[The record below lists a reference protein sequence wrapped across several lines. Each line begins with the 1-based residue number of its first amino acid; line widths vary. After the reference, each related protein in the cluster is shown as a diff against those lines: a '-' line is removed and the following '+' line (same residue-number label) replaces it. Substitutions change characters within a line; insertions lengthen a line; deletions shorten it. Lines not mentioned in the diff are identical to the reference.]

1 MKLKD
6 KYKVA
11 LTGYAFI
18 LPTFIFLIWFMYYPV
33 YQALSG
39 AFTNWDGFNA
49 PQFIGL
55 DNFKRMMTD
64 EVLSQSTVNAL
75 IWIAFSIILSVVP
88 PFIVAELIFHVKKT
102 KLQYLY
108 RTLFVVPIVIPGIV
122 TVLLWRLL
130 YQGDGAI
137 NQILEMIGLGSL
149 QKLWLGDPN
158 IALYS
163 IMLMGFPWISAFN
176 MLIFYSG
183 LQGIPQEVIEAA
195 KLEGATGWK
204 RVFRLDIP
212 LSLPQFRLII
222 ILSLIGSLQNI
233 IPPLIMTNG
242 GPGYSTYVP
251 ILHMYNVSTVN
262 GEFGYGMAVALIM
275 FLVILLFTI
284 LNMKLVKSES

>member
-1 MKLKD
+1 MKIID
-6 KYKVA
+6 KFKGS

-18 LPTFIFLIWFMYYPV
+18 LPTFIFLIWFMYFPV

-39 AFTNWDGFNA
+39 AFTNWDGFNP

-55 DNFKRMMTD
+55 DNFERMLTD

-75 IWIAFSIILSVVP
+75 IWIVFSIALAVIP
-88 PFIVAELIFHVKKT
+88 PFLVAELIFHVKN
-102 KLQYLY
+102 LRAQYIY

-122 TVLLWRLL
+122 TVLLWRFL
-130 YQGDGAI
+130 YEGDGAI
-137 NQILEMIGLGSL
+137 NRILEMIGLGSL
-149 QKLWLGDPN
+149 QQLWLGDPN

-163 IMLMGFPWISAFN
+163 IILMGFPWISAFN

-204 RVFRLDIP
+204 RVFKLDIP
-212 LSLPQFRLII
+212 LSFPQFRLIV

-262 GEFGYGMAVALIM
+262 GEFGYGMAIALVM
-275 FLVILLFTI
+275 FIIILLFTI
-284 LNMKLVKSES
+284 LNMKLIKSES